1 MNNINIYVSIFVIIL
16 IIYFMFKPYFN
27 YKYEILKLKTHYYF
41 LRLKR
46 SVGGSYY

>member
-1 MNNINIYVSIFVIIL
+1 MNNINIYVSIFLIIL

-27 YKYEILKLKTHYYF
+27 YKYEILKLKTHYNL

-46 SVGGSYY
+46 MMGSSNY